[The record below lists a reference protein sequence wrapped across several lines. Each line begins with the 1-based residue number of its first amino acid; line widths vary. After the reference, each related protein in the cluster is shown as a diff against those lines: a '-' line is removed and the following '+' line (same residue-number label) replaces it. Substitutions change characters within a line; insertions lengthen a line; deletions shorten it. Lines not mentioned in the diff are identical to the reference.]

1 MLKILLQQRSLQP
14 AQKVRSSGGKTGKNF
29 QWKSRDSSRR
39 CLIFWSLFDL
49 KFSVLFIYRRVVL
62 LPETVQLIAFFFF
75 KTHGWEEICFL
86 NWHFKNV
93 KEHYCFF
100 LRPYADDT
108 MKLLC
113 FPCTQLLRELFP
125 LLSFQNLGFIR
136 IFFVLLYA
144 DYNRCFCVFLLLY
157 IHSECPKNWFYF
169 IYISYVILM
178 PCASGWFILSF
189 IYFSTFSHCFFKS

>member
-1 MLKILLQQRSLQP
+1 MFDFLK
-14 AQKVRSSGGKTGKNF
+14 
-29 QWKSRDSSRR
+29 
-39 CLIFWSLFDL
+39 LIWFEI
-49 KFSVLFIYRRVVL
+49 FSFIY
-62 LPETVQLIAFFFF
+62 VQTGRPFTRNSPVNSLFFF
-75 KTHGWEEICFL
+75 KTRDWEEICFL

-93 KEHYCFF
+93 REHYCFF

-144 DYNRCFCVFLLLY
+144 DDNRCFCVFLLLY
-157 IHSECPKNWFYF
+157 VYSECPKTWFYF
-169 IYISYVILM
+169 IYILYVILM

-189 IYFSTFSHCFFKS
+189 IYFSTFSHCGCLKS

>member
-62 LPETVQLIAFFFF
+62 LPETVQLIVFFFF
-75 KTHGWEEICFL
+75 KTRGWEEICFL

-136 IFFVLLYA
+136 IFFCITVCWWQQMFL
-144 DYNRCFCVFLLLY
+144 CFLTAVRSRWMSQNVILFYL
-157 IHSECPKNWFYF
+157 YF
-169 IYISYVILM
+169 ICNFNVL
-178 PCASGWFILSF
+178 CEWLV
-189 IYFSTFSHCFFKS
+189 YFVFYLFFHFFALYN